1 MFPATLKEMHLYELI
16 MSCKKEIMLNFMW
29 GITIA
34 HCAKTGYFF
43 PKSHLDEKVI
53 CMVHLWTKISDSYFR
68 GKSKVLAERLVVIA
82 GKLDGTSKFPAED
95 ISQEGLFQP
104 QRD

>member
-1 MFPATLKEMHLYELI
+1 
-16 MSCKKEIMLNFMW
+16 
-29 GITIA
+29 
-34 HCAKTGYFF
+34 
-43 PKSHLDEKVI
+43 
-53 CMVHLWTKISDSYFR
+53 MVHLWTKISDSTKVENSYFW